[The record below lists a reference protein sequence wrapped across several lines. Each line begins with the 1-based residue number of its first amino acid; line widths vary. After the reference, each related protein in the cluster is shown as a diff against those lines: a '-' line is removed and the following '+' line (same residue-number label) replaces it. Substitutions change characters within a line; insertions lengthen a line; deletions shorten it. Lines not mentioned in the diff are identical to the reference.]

1 MIYFRIKWHLT
12 SRFRIR
18 PQGRGFYYGGTCRAA
33 QERRMFDVQILEA
46 FTSKEEIV
54 TLEVDLYETWLLR
67 GLPIL

>member
-1 MIYFRIKWHLT
+1 MVFIT
-12 SRFRIR
+12 
-18 PQGRGFYYGGTCRAA
+18 GRTCRAA